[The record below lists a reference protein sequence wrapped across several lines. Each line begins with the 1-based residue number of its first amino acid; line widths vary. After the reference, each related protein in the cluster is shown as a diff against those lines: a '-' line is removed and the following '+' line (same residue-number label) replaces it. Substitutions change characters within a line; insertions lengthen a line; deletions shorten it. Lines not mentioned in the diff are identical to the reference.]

1 MGWKFVRE
9 ERKKRRKARFC
20 DVIIYI
26 SIVAI
31 VAYTVAAFIMQ
42 FMGFTEI
49 SATLTGCWYGFWT
62 AEIVSLAAIKNSKTK
77 YEKQHTK
84 DEESEE

>member
-9 ERKKRRKARFC
+9 ERKKRKARFC

-31 VAYTVAAFIMQ
+31 VIYTAAAFAMQ
-42 FMGFTEI
+42 FMGFAEI
-49 SATLTGCWYGFWT
+49 STTLTGCWYGFWT

-77 YEKQHTK
+77 YENKKK
-84 DEESEE
+84 DEEGEG

>member
-1 MGWKFVRE
+1 MRE
-9 ERKKRRKARFC
+9 ERKKRKARFC

-31 VAYTVAAFIMQ
+31 VIYTAAAFIMQ
-42 FMGFTEI
+42 FMGFAEI

-62 AEIVSLAAIKNSKTK
+62 AEIISLAAIKNSKTK
-77 YEKQHTK
+77 YINNGKEDK
-84 DEESEE
+84 EG